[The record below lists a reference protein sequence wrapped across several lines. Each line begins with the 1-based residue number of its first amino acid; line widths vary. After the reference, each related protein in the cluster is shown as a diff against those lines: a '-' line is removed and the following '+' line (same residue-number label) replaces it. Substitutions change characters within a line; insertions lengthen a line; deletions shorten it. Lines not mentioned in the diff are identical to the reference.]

1 MLRENVL
8 LKLVL
13 GPKREE
19 GKESRRKLHNKKKP
33 YILCSWLNVFSVIKP
48 MNFIGRLC
56 RENLKNEKMCTVFW
70 SRKLDS

>member
-19 GKESRRKLHNKKKP
+19 GKESRRKLHNKKNH
-33 YILCSWLNVFSVIKP
+33 IFCALGSMFLV
-48 MNFIGRLC
+48 
-56 RENLKNEKMCTVFW
+56 
-70 SRKLDS
+70 